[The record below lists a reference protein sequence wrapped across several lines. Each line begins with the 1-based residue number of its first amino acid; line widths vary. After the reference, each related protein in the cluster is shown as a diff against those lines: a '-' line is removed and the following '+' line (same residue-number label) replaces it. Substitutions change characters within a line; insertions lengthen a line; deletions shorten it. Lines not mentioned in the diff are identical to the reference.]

1 MNLQAD
7 EYFSFSCKMK
17 TITLCLTLFCVF
29 GGISSDVHD
38 AIAETF
44 NIYLDKINEKYGLN
58 LKLIGIQSGGG
69 GFDSPDNRFHKI
81 RAMMMNEYGNKDEC
95 MMLINERQNMNYV
108 RVDIECVYYGL
119 KYSFE
124 SLNIITDHKQLE
136 DLTNKVEFYL
146 GKINEQN
153 QGVQLKFNRSHLAT
167 IQTDFG
173 LLYEMFAEMHENG
186 QLISCE
192 IKLFR

>member
-1 MNLQAD
+1 M
-7 EYFSFSCKMK
+7 F
-17 TITLCLTLFCVF
+17 
-29 GGISSDVHD
+29 
-38 AIAETF
+38 
-44 NIYLDKINEKYGLN
+44 
-58 LKLIGIQSGGG
+58 
-69 GFDSPDNRFHKI
+69 
-81 RAMMMNEYGNKDEC
+81 EC
-95 MMLINERQNMNYV
+95 
-108 RVDIECVYYGL
+108 YGL

-192 IKLFR
+192 IKLWEQVQMNYVRMDVECGTEKRKYTFERAIWDGYHDLDGY